1 MRNAARVD
9 SNQEMIV
16 QAIRAVGVQTV
27 YIKWPTDLIA
37 SGGPYLKEQNLL
49 IEIKLPGAKLTG
61 EQMAFWAR
69 WPGAKAIVH
78 TVDEALVAVLGPKAM
93 K

>member
-16 QAIRAVGVQTV
+16 QAIRRVGVQTI

-37 SGGPYLKEQNLL
+37 SGGPFLKEQNLL
-49 IEIKLPGAKLTG
+49 VEIKMPGESLNAG
-61 EQMAFWAR
+61 QQEFWAR
-69 WPGAKAIVH
+69 WPGMKVCVH
-78 TVDEALVAVLGPKAM
+78 TVDEALQAVLGKDAL